1 MLLVTPHVFAGGA
14 EKAVLNL
21 AWQLHTL
28 NCEVSVATLSLDL
41 TKLPACFAQLNYILP
56 QKQVAQ
62 AQLTNLASVLWSSSK
77 ELLSLRQ
84 LLRRYAWG
92 FDVVVG
98 GNFPSYW
105 AIWLARLGAASNRP
119 RPVWFSSEV
128 LAPYNQTQD
137 LYAQSLPF
145 RVALRLAMAFDQWLV
160 RRTYPLIVTCSPL
173 NSRLIKARYNRK
185 SLVLPTGVDYEF
197 FHQAVPEAKERLGLD
212 KSVVLLQVGALVRR
226 KNQILSIRALQILK
240 QRLGSAKLVLVGEG
254 PMLPLLEAEVQKLGL
269 KNDVVFTGGVSE
281 DKLRLLYHACDINL
295 YPGRDQTWGLVPFEA
310 LAAGKPSVVARDA
323 GAAEVIGHKKIGLLT
338 DADAESI
345 ANAVLFVLEHPQ
357 WASDAVARGQNYVEQ
372 NLTWA
377 KYSRGF
383 RDVFEKLL
391 AQKS

>member
-21 AWQLHTL
+21 AWQLMTL

-41 TKLPACFAQLNYILP
+41 TKLPTRFAQLNYIVP
-56 QKQVAQ
+56 QKQIDQ
-62 AQLTNLASVLWSSSK
+62 SRLKGLPSVLWSSSK
-77 ELLSLRQ
+77 ELLQQRQ
-84 LLRRYAWG
+84 QLRRYAWD
-92 FDVVVG
+92 FDVVMV

-105 AIWLARLGAASNRP
+105 AAWLAHLSAASNRA

-137 LYAQSLPF
+137 LYTHSLPF
-145 RVALRLAMAFDQWLV
+145 RVAFRLAVAFDRWLV
-160 RRTYPLIVTCSPL
+160 RRTFPLIVSCSTL
-173 NSRLIKARYNRK
+173 NNRLIKARYGRK

-197 FHQAVPEAKERLGLD
+197 FHQTVPEAKARLGLD
-212 KSVVLLQVGALVRR
+212 KNVVLLQVGALVKR
-226 KNQILSIRALQILK
+226 KNQIVSIRALQILK
-240 QRLGSAKLVLVGEG
+240 QRLGPAKLVLVGEG

-269 KNDVVFTGGVSE
+269 KNDVVFAGGVSE

-323 GAAEVIGHKKIGLLT
+323 GAAEVIGRENIGLLT
-338 DADAESI
+338 EADAEAV
-345 ANAVLFVLEHPQ
+345 ANAVLFVLEHQQ
-357 WASDAVARGQNYVEQ
+357 WASDAVARGQRYVEQ

-377 KYSRGF
+377 KYGRGF
-383 RDVFEKLL
+383 FDVFEKFL
-391 AQKS
+391 AQKN